1 MTRSEA
7 RTPEAWRGFDRA
19 ALLVTLAGLLA
30 LLLLWWTGHGP
41 SQASCC
47 AAPIVAAPA
56 VLPPPAPAPT
66 PAPAPA
72 PVVTPASE
80 PAKVEPPAVVA
91 AAPAPAKVEAPKV
104 EAPKA
109 APAVDCTK
117 LVDGVAVHFATG
129 SAALSGEARALLD
142 QALLCVKD
150 GRYEVAGH
158 TDNVGDKAMNQRLSE
173 ARANAV
179 VAYLRSK
186 GVDASRLVSRGY
198 GETKPIADNG
208 TAEGRAQNRRITF
221 TRLS

>member
-47 AAPIVAAPA
+47 AAPVIAAPA
-56 VLPPPAPAPT
+56 VQPT
-66 PAPAPA
+66 PAPIPAAAP
-72 PVVTPASE
+72 E
-80 PAKVEPPAVVA
+80 PAKVEPAKAEPPPVVA
-91 AAPAPAKVEAPKV
+91 AAPAPANAEAPKV
-104 EAPKA
+104 

-117 LVDGVAVHFATG
+117 LDSGVAVFFATG
-129 SAALSGEARALLD
+129 SAVLSGEARVVLD
-142 QALLCVKD
+142 QALLCVRD

-186 GVDASRLVSRGY
+186 GIDASRLVSRGY

-208 TAEGRAQNRRITF
+208 TADGRAQNRRITF

>member
-47 AAPIVAAPA
+47 AAPVIAAPA
-56 VLPPPAPAPT
+56 VQPT
-66 PAPAPA
+66 PAPIPAAAP
-72 PVVTPASE
+72 E
-80 PAKVEPPAVVA
+80 PAKVEPAKAEPPPVVA
-91 AAPAPAKVEAPKV
+91 AAPAPTNAEAPKV
-104 EAPKA
+104 

-117 LVDGVAVHFATG
+117 LDRGVAVFFATG
-129 SAALSGEARALLD
+129 SAVLSGEARVVLD
-142 QALLCVKD
+142 QALLCVRD

-173 ARANAV
+173 ARAKAV

-186 GVDASRLVSRGY
+186 GIDASRLVSRGY

-208 TAEGRAQNRRITF
+208 TADGRAQNRRITF